1 METKK
6 AYMQPVLN
14 VEKVEIRTN
23 ILEPSPANNI
33 NSNAGLKYNGGGN
46 GPARSR
52 SHNDWFDDEGE

>member
-1 METKK
+1 VETKK

-23 ILEPSPANNI
+23 ILYPSVTGI
-33 NSNAGLKYNGGGN
+33 NSNAGLRLGGGGN